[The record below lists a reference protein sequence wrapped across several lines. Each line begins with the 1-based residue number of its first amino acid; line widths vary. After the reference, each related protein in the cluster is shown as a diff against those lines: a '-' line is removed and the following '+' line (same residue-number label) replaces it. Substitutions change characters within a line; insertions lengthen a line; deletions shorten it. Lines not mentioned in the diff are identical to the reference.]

1 MNAPLKL
8 GQPSILRREDRR
20 LLTGRGRYA
29 DNTAPADALAVLFVR
44 SPHAHAR
51 IAGIDKA
58 AALASPGVAAI
69 YTADDL
75 LADKVGHLPAISE
88 IKDAAG
94 NRHREP
100 AHLPMPAGK
109 VRHVGDIVAMVVA
122 GTLDQARDAAE
133 ALEIDYETLPA
144 VVTVAQALAPDA
156 PLVHDDVAGNLMCR
170 WGKGDAAATDAAF
183 ARAAHVSTLV
193 DPLAA
198 PDRALHGDAR
208 GVVGLRRGG
217 RPRHRHLRLAGRAD
231 PASPDVRAR
240 AEHAQGQA
248 AAGDRGCRRRL
259 RPEISDLCRIDP
271 DRLGDA
277 QARAR
282 PALDLRARRA
292 GAERQPRPRS
302 SWPAPSWRSMR
313 RASSSALRVK
323 AEANYGA
330 YVSMFAPTIPT
341 TGLAKVISGLYRIP
355 AIRID
360 FDCAFTN
367 TVPVDAIRGAGKP
380 EALFLLE
387 RLVDLAAHETGR
399 TPAELRRLNLLKAD
413 EMPYAA
419 ASGYTYD
426 AADCV
431 RLFETALQGRR
442 RAGLRGAACSERSRG
457 QAARPRPSPA
467 ICTAP
472 AASPTSMSWSRSSP
486 TGWWRASA
494 RRARAR
500 ATRRC
505 SPRSWRTSLGVPIDR
520 IEIRQG
526 DTRTIPHGGGTGGS
540 SSTIISG
547 TTLKRAADVVIQ
559 RGRDLAAERLETAPA
574 DIAYR
579 DGSFE
584 VVGTDRR
591 IGLFELAANKPFA
604 GDALFADKIES
615 FPTGVMV
622 CEVEVDPETGEVR
635 VDRLTEV
642 ADCGVVVNPRLLA
655 GQIHGGIVHGL
666 GNALMEEAVYD
677 EETGQLL
684 SGTLMDYALPR
695 ADDVP
700 IAPGRDHRHA
710 LAQQLPGPEGR
721 RRAADQRRAG
731 GDRQR
736 RARCPAAARR
746 APSRHADHG
755 PQGMAGASRTLA
767 LAGPRPPGSNSC
779 SDREPRLTHAGARS
793 RQRP

>member
-1 MNAPLKL
+1 MNAPVQL
-8 GQPSILRREDRR
+8 GQPLTRREDRR
-20 LLTGRGRYA
+20 LVTGRGRYA
-29 DNTAPADALAVLFVR
+29 DNTAPATALAVLFVR

-75 LADKVGHLPAISE
+75 VADKVGHLPAISE
-88 IKDAAG
+88 IKDEAG

-100 AHLPMPAGK
+100 THLPMPPGK
-109 VRHVGDIVAMVVA
+109 VRHVGDIVAMIVA
-122 GTLDQARDAAE
+122 DTLDQARDAAE
-133 ALEIDYETLPA
+133 ALAIDYETLPA
-144 VVTVAQALAPDA
+144 VVTAAQALAPDA

-183 ARAAHVSTLV
+183 ARAAHVSKLGIRSPRQIVHYMETR
-193 DPLAA
+193 AA
-198 PDRALHGDAR
+198 WSAYD
-208 GVVGLRRGG
+208 
-217 RPRHRHLRLAGRAD
+217 
-231 PASPDVRAR
+231 
-240 AEHAQGQA
+240 
-248 AAGDRGCRRRL
+248 AAGDLVTVTFASQGVQIPHRLMCERVLHVAKDKLRLVTEDVGGGFGPKYPIYAESTLIAWATRKLGRGL
-259 RPEISDLCRIDP
+259 RWTCERAELAQSDSH
-271 DRLGDA
+271 
-277 QARAR
+277 AR
-282 PALDLRARRA
+282 DLVA
-292 GAERQPRPRS
+292 GAELALDAQGRFIG
-302 SWPAPSWRSMR
+302 
-313 RASSSALRVK
+313 LRVK

-355 AIRID
+355 AIRVD
-360 FDCAFTN
+360 FDCAFSN

-431 RLFETALQGRR
+431 RLFETALN
-442 RAGLRGAACSERSRG
+442 AADEPG
-457 QAARPRPSPA
+457 FA
-467 ICTAP
+467 
-472 AASPTSMSWSRSSP
+472 
-486 TGWWRASA
+486 A
-494 RRARAR
+494 RRAASE
-500 ATRRC
+500 AAGKRRGLGFGC
-505 SPRSWRTSLGVPIDR
+505 HLHGTGGIADEHVVVQVRPDRLVASVGTQSQGQGHETVFAQILAASLGVPMER

-591 IGLFELAANKPFA
+591 IGLFELAASKPFA
-604 GDALFADKIES
+604 GDALFGDKIES

-622 CEVEVDPETGEVR
+622 CEVEVDLETGEVR

-642 ADCGVVVNPRLLA
+642 ADCGTVVNPRLLA
-655 GQIHGGIVHGL
+655 GQVHGGIVHGL

-677 EETGQLL
+677 DESGQLL

-700 IAPGRDHRHA
+700 SLRVETIATASPNNFMG
-710 LAQQLPGPEGR
+710 LKGVGELPTNG
-721 RRAADQRRAG
+721 A
-731 GDRQR
+731 
-736 RARCPAAARR
+736 PAAIANAVLDALRPFGVRHIDMPITSHKVWR
-746 APSRHADHG
+746 ALQPATTESA
-755 PQGMAGASRTLA
+755 
-767 LAGPRPPGSNSC
+767 PRPA
-779 SDREPRLTHAGARS
+779 T
-793 RQRP
+793 

>member
-1 MNAPLKL
+1 MNASVTL
-8 GQPSILRREDRR
+8 GQPLTRREDRR

-29 DNTAPADALAVLFVR
+29 DNTAPAGALAVLFVR

-75 LADKVGHLPAISE
+75 LVDKVGHLPAISE
-88 IKDAAG
+88 IKDEAG

-100 AHLPMPAGK
+100 AHLPMPPGK
-109 VRHVGDIVAMVVA
+109 VRHVGDIVAMIVA
-122 GTLDQARDAAE
+122 STLDQARDAAE
-133 ALEIDYETLPA
+133 VLEIDYETLPA
-144 VVTVAQALAPDA
+144 VITAAQALAAGA
-156 PLVHDDVAGNLMCR
+156 PLVHDDVSGNLMCR
-170 WGKGDAAATDAAF
+170 WGKGDVSATDAAF
-183 ARAAHVSTLV
+183 ARAAHVSTLSIRSPRQIVHYMETRAAWSAYDAV
-193 DPLAA
+193 DDLVTVTFSSQ
-198 PDRALHGDAR
+198 
-208 GVVGLRRGG
+208 GVQIPHRLMCERVLNVAKDKLRLVTEDVGGGFGPKYPIYAESTLIAWATRKLRRG
-217 RPRHRHLRLAGRAD
+217 LRWTCE
-231 PASPDVRAR
+231 R
-240 AEHAQGQA
+240 AELAQSDSHA
-248 AAGDRGCRRRL
+248 R
-259 RPEISDLCRIDP
+259 DLVASAE
-271 DRLGDA
+271 L
-277 QARAR
+277 
-282 PALDLRARRA
+282 ALDTQGKFL
-292 GAERQPRPRS
+292 G
-302 SWPAPSWRSMR
+302 
-313 RASSSALRVK
+313 LRVK

-399 TPAELRRLNLLKAD
+399 TAAELRRLNLLKAD

-431 RLFETALQGRR
+431 RLFETALK
-442 RAGLRGAACSERSRG
+442 AADEPG
-457 QAARPRPSPA
+457 FAARRVASE
-467 ICTAP
+467 
-472 AASPTSMSWSRSSP
+472 AAGKRRGLGLACHLHG
-486 TGWWRASA
+486 TGGIADEHVVVQVEPDRLVASVGTQSQGQGHETVFA
-494 RRARAR
+494 QILAA
-500 ATRRC
+500 
-505 SPRSWRTSLGVPIDR
+505 SLGVPMDR

-591 IGLFELAANKPFA
+591 IGLFELAARKPFA
-604 GDALFADKIES
+604 GDALFGDKIES

-622 CEVEVDPETGEVR
+622 CEVEVDPETGVVR
-635 VDRLTEV
+635 VDQLTEV
-642 ADCGVVVNPRLLA
+642 VDCGTVVNPRLLV
-655 GQIHGGIVHGL
+655 GQVHGGIVHGL

-677 EETGQLL
+677 EESGQLL

-695 ADDVP
+695 ADDTPPLQVET
-700 IAPGRDHRHA
+700 IATASPNNFMG
-710 LAQQLPGPEGR
+710 LKGVGELPTNG
-721 RRAADQRRAG
+721 A
-731 GDRQR
+731 
-736 RARCPAAARR
+736 PAAIANAVLDALRPLGVRHLDMPITSHKVWRALQAARTE
-746 APSRHADHG
+746 S
-755 PQGMAGASRTLA
+755 T
-767 LAGPRPPGSNSC
+767 PRPA
-779 SDREPRLTHAGARS
+779 T
-793 RQRP
+793 

>member
-1 MNAPLKL
+1 MNAPVQL
-8 GQPSILRREDRR
+8 GQPLLRREDHR

-29 DNTAPADALAVLFVR
+29 DNTAPAGALAVLFVR

-51 IAGIDKA
+51 LAGIDKT
-58 AALASPGVAAI
+58 AALASPGVAAV
-69 YTADDL
+69 YTAQDL

-100 AHLPMPAGK
+100 DHLPMPPGK
-109 VRHVGDIVAMVVA
+109 VRHVGDIVAMIA
-122 GTLDQARDAAE
+122 ASTLDQARDAAE

-144 VVTVAQALAPDA
+144 VVTAAQALAPGA
-156 PLVHDDVAGNLMCR
+156 ALVHDDVPDNLMCR
-170 WGKGDAAATDAAF
+170 WGKGDAVATDAAF
-183 ARAAHVSTLV
+183 ARAAHISTLSIRSPRQIVHYMETRAAWSAYDAADDLVTVTFSSQGVQIPHRLMCDRVLNVAKDKLRLVTEDVGGGFGPKYPIYAESTLV
-193 DPLAA
+193 AWATRKLK
-198 PDRALHGDAR
+198 R
-208 GVVGLRRGG
+208 GLRWTCE
-217 RPRHRHLRLAGRAD
+217 
-231 PASPDVRAR
+231 R
-240 AEHAQGQA
+240 AELAQSDSHA
-248 AAGDRGCRRRL
+248 R
-259 RPEISDLCRIDP
+259 DLLASAD
-271 DRLGDA
+271 L
-277 QARAR
+277 
-282 PALDLRARRA
+282 ALDADGKFL
-292 GAERQPRPRS
+292 
-302 SWPAPSWRSMR
+302 
-313 RASSSALRVK
+313 ALRVK
-323 AEANYGA
+323 AQANYGA

-431 RLFETALQGRR
+431 RLFEAALKAADE
-442 RAGLRGAACSERSRG
+442 AGFA
-457 QAARPRPSPA
+457 
-467 ICTAP
+467 
-472 AASPTSMSWSRSSP
+472 
-486 TGWWRASA
+486 A
-494 RRARAR
+494 RRAASEILGK
-500 ATRRC
+500 RRGLGLAC
-505 SPRSWRTSLGVPIDR
+505 HLHGTGGIADEHAVVQVQHDRLVASVGTQSQGQGHETVFAQILAASLGVAMDR
-520 IEIRQG
+520 IEVRQG
-526 DTRTIPHGGGTGGS
+526 DTRSIPHGGGTGGS

-591 IGLFELAANKPFA
+591 IGLFELAAKKPFS
-604 GDALFADKIES
+604 GDALFGDKIES

-622 CEVEVDPETGEVR
+622 CEVEIDPETGEVR

-642 ADCGVVVNPRLLA
+642 ADCGTVVNPRLLV
-655 GQIHGGIVHGL
+655 GQVHGGIVHGL
-666 GNALMEEAVYD
+666 GNALMEEAIYD
-677 EETGQLL
+677 EESGQLL

-695 ADDVP
+695 ADDTPSLQVET
-700 IAPGRDHRHA
+700 IATASPNNFMG
-710 LAQQLPGPEGR
+710 LKGVGELPTNG
-721 RRAADQRRAG
+721 A
-731 GDRQR
+731 
-736 RARCPAAARR
+736 PAAIANAVLDALR
-746 APSRHADHG
+746 PFGVRHLDMPITSHKVW
-755 PQGMAGASRTLA
+755 RTLN
-767 LAGPRPPGSNSC
+767 GR
-779 SDREPRLTHAGARS
+779 
-793 RQRP
+793 